1 MNFKL
6 VKPQMILL
14 HPHKIMI
21 KTKRMNMRRNKKD
34 LKMKIKLTIKM
45 RPMMR
50 GGGIRMM
57 GIMNDQGQSHLIQ
70 ECIKPFKEITPWT

>member
-50 GGGIRMM
+50 GGG
-57 GIMNDQGQSHLIQ
+57 
-70 ECIKPFKEITPWT
+70 